1 MLYINSLSTRDAA
14 FELIPHPSPRR
25 GNFIEKAVGGEGGKK
40 ARGDDFPPIF
50 SSHYTRVLFI
60 LEIPVEASTGN
71 TEPDLKS
78 PSPASLSY
86 LILV

>member
-1 MLYINSLSTRDAA
+1 M
-14 FELIPHPSPRR
+14 FELIPLLAEATLLRR
-25 GNFIEKAVGGEGGKK
+25 GWGGGEK

-78 PSPASLSY
+78 PLPASLSDRSV
-86 LILV
+86 IL

>member
-14 FELIPHPSPRR
+14 FELIPLPAEATLLRR
-25 GNFIEKAVGGEGGKK
+25 GWGGGGEKARE
-40 ARGDDFPPIF
+40 DDFPPIF

-78 PSPASLSY
+78 PSPASLNC